1 MITRQA
7 ALRTMQEVHHDGE
20 RKIFSIAW
28 LTANRE
34 QYRKKQNL
42 KAMQNKHAADT
53 AEYKSLQA
61 QIDVIHTGGRLIEHD
76 RCVLSGNRG
85 LHAVREK
92 AIKQDVLLRR
102 INHGKLRTRNIILL
116 PGKNTRTIHNSLVMK
131 LNNEEVMY

>member
-1 MITRQA
+1 MITRQV
-7 ALRTMQEVHHDGE
+7 ALRTMQEVHHNGE

-42 KAMQNKHAADT
+42 KARQKEHAPDT
-53 AEYKSLQA
+53 DEYKKLQA
-61 QIDVIHTGGRLIEHD
+61 QIEVIHTGGRLIVHD

-85 LHAVREK
+85 LHAAREK

-102 INHGKLRTRNIILL
+102 INHGKLRTRNIVLL
-116 PGKNTRTIHNSLVMK
+116 PGKNIRTIHNSLVMK
-131 LNNEEVMY
+131 LNQEEIMY